1 MTPYWKQQN
10 WNLVM
15 NKLFFSLFFLIL
27 TSIPLFGQL
36 SFNWQGGSDYLSIEN
51 YAGATSVQSIASLK
65 ISGNGRISFSNWKLS
80 ARITNYPV
88 RDGNQYFP
96 VEKVSFLPERT
107 EGILSP
113 GPVPTV
119 AQIGMPASISLL
131 PDNAET
137 FLVPQSNAPI
147 VNSSPRSYFH
157 LDLYFKLRVEG
168 GAYLSKF
175 YPWSEFPFEIEYTLY
190 DQYNNVIGKLQ
201 HIFKIQIQNL
211 GNPQNSISISTDAS
225 NALLEFNAMQDYV
238 DGKSVTYNNGLSL
251 SATTD
256 YQVTV
261 RSIYNSFT
269 SLLGNTLPLSVLSFR
284 LEGEHGTFTPV
295 TLSTQ
300 TSTILQ
306 GGSTGGE
313 PVYFDMIYFTG
324 ANDERLFNIPS
335 DHYSTQLMFE
345 ITPR

>member
-1 MTPYWKQQN
+1 
-10 WNLVM
+10 M
-15 NKLFFSLFFLIL
+15 NKLFLSLFFLL
-27 TSIPLFGQL
+27 FTSIPLFGQL

-51 YAGATSVQSIASLK
+51 YAGATSVGSIATLK
-65 ISGNGRISFSNWKLS
+65 ISGNRKISFSNWKLS
-80 ARITNYPV
+80 ARIVNYPV
-88 RDGNQYFP
+88 GAEGNQYFP
-96 VEKVSFLPERT
+96 VDKVSFLPERT
-107 EGILSP
+107 EGQLYP
-113 GPVPTV
+113 GPVPTI

-131 PDNAET
+131 PDNGEA

-147 VNSSPRSYFH
+147 VNSNPGSYFY

-175 YPWSEFPFEIEYTLY
+175 SPWSEFPFEIEYTLY
-190 DQYNNVIGKLQ
+190 DQYNNVIGKLR
-201 HIFKIQIQNL
+201 HTFKIQIQNL
-211 GNPQNSISISTDAS
+211 GKPQNFISVSGEAS
-225 NALLEFNAMQDYV
+225 NALLEFSTMQDYV
-238 DGKSVTYNNGLSL
+238 NGKSVTYNNALSL
-251 SATTD
+251 SSNTD

-261 RSIYNSFT
+261 RSIYDSFT
-269 SLLGNTLPLSVLSFR
+269 SLLGNNLPLSVVSFR
-284 LEGEHGTFTPV
+284 LEGNSGTFTPV

-306 GGSTGGE
+306 GVPTGGK

-324 ANDERLFNIPS
+324 ANDERLFNIRS